1 MDELCLDTGHTVR
14 TGQTYTLA
22 VESAQLG
29 LREGTKMTV
38 SAITGAPDGY
48 HVAFTC
54 NVSEVGSVD
63 EWNGNP
69 VEIYGGAMD
78 EMLIDGHLRN

>member
-1 MDELCLDTGHTVR
+1 
-14 TGQTYTLA
+14 
-22 VESAQLG
+22 
-29 LREGTKMTV
+29 MTV